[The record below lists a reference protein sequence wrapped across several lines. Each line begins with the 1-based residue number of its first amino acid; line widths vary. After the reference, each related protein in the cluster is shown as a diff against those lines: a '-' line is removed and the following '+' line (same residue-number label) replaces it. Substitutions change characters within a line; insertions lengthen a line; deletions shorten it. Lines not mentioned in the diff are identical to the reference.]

1 MSCRC
6 MTIAGAVAHFYFAR
20 GNREKMPR
28 SPLWSS
34 LFITLVYH
42 LGTLAIGSFI
52 LALLIFVRMILVFI
66 QRRTTWLQRGRIG
79 NSWLKYIFSCLTF
92 LLWIIEKIVKFINR
106 YTSGAVISG
115 ILLVIQQ
122 VAIFTQGCAGHGY
135 LSMGSQHRS
144 PVARNDFKSLHE
156 YCAFWDASVG
166 ML

>member
-1 MSCRC
+1 
-6 MTIAGAVAHFYFAR
+6 MTIAGAVAQFYFAR

-34 LFITLVYH
+34 FCITLVYH

-66 QRRTTWLQRGRIG
+66 QRRTTWLQRGKIG

-106 YTSGAVISG
+106 YNSGAVISEV
-115 ILLVIQQ
+115 LS
-122 VAIFTQGCAGHGY
+122 GY
-135 LSMGSQHRS
+135 LTMGSLQII
-144 PVARNDFKSLHE
+144 VAHWLVVICYTNTVL
-156 YCAFWDASVG
+156 SVTP
-166 ML
+166 L